1 MKTKSIEM
9 NMQVKR
15 WALYLGIM
23 IMLCMAGCA
32 ATQQPRGPISGLGVQ
47 ESGFL
52 KDLYPLMKEGGEGQ
66 SLRVYFNP
74 RVEFLPA
81 EAYDKVLLNAVTIY
95 LPPESETRKVPQ
107 EKLQQLADLFAGQLS
122 QELSKDYQLVK
133 EPGPKTLRIDVAL
146 TDVMET
152 RTNLKALSFVP
163 APALPGAKFAG
174 LRTAEYLTGKPV
186 FAGEATAEV
195 KMTDAE
201 SGDVLFAAMDRRV
214 GTRLGG
220 GWKSWTDAEQ
230 AFRYW
235 AQKVRYGLATQLRHQ
250 TDAIPP
256 KE

>member
-1 MKTKSIEM
+1 
-9 NMQVKR
+9 MQVR
-15 WALYLGIM
+15 QWALYLGIM
-23 IMLCMAGCA
+23 VLLCVAGCA
-32 ATQQPRGPISGLGVQ
+32 ATQQPRGPLSSRGVQ

-66 SLRVYFNP
+66 SLRVYLNP
-74 RVEFLPA
+74 QVDALPA
-81 EAYDKVLLNAVTIY
+81 NAYDKVLLNAVTIY
-95 LPPESETRKVPQ
+95 FPPESEMKNVPK
-107 EKLQQLADLFAGQLS
+107 EKLQELADLFAGQLAK
-122 QELSKDYQLVK
+122 ELSKDYQLVK

-146 TDVMET
+146 VDVMET

-163 APALPGAKFAG
+163 APTPLPGAKFAG
-174 LRTAEYLTGKPV
+174 LKTAEYLTGKPV

-195 KMTDAE
+195 KMTDSE
-201 SGDVLFAAMDRRV
+201 SGEVLFAAMDRRV

-235 AQKVRYGLATQLRHQ
+235 AEKVRYGLATQLRHQ